1 MIRAIANLRSQFP
14 DVLYAVCG
22 NGDER
27 ENLNELVAELR
38 LADHVQFMGEIDD
51 SMLLAAYQQCDL
63 FAFPNREVDRDIE
76 GFGMVLVE
84 AQACGRPVLAGDSG
98 GTRETMSVDSTGVI
112 ADCTSVDAITLAVGN
127 LLSDQQQ
134 RQAMGQRARTHVRER
149 FDWATLSSQAMRLL
163 T

>member
-1 MIRAIANLRSQFP
+1 
-14 DVLYAVCG
+14 
-22 NGDER
+22 
-27 ENLNELVAELR
+27 
-38 LADHVQFMGEIDD
+38 
-51 SMLLAAYQQCDL
+51 
-63 FAFPNREVDRDIE
+63 
-76 GFGMVLVE
+76 MVLVE